1 MPPRLLVISGVHP
14 PMWGPEGDHIM
25 HLCNKFKSH
34 GYEVHLLTS
43 KQAESPGDPRV
54 YTIRNWDWKAM
65 PEILRVIDQ
74 VKPDAIHLM
83 YVGWMYKHHPM
94 ITLLPTAVRRLYPN
108 IEFETMITNVIGS
121 KKPKNL
127 RDKLRWK
134 WAKLK
139 VGGADEEFG
148 TILRDSTR
156 VAPMSEPHLKVLVQR
171 DPGVAKKAVLVPPPP
186 ILHIAPP
193 DAARRAQTRA
203 RFGVADDE
211 LLFTFFGYGYPGKG
225 IETFIAAFGL
235 LAPRMPKIKLMFAGR
250 IDFAPAVDG
259 RPYKTVLLE
268 PTEPWKSR
276 VITSE
281 YDANSDEGS
290 TFLRAADVCVLPFD
304 AGVQLNNSSVAG
316 PAVHGLPIIST
327 LHPELESAFVNG
339 ENVMLVEPKS
349 PQILADAMEKLAS
362 DPALRAKLSAG
373 AEKLAK
379 DWFSW
384 DRTLK
389 LLFSEKITSRAT
401 E

>member
-1 MPPRLLVISGVHP
+1 
-14 PMWGPEGDHIM
+14 M
-25 HLCNKFKSH
+25 HLCDQFKSH
-34 GYEVHLLTS
+34 GYDVHLLTS
-43 KQAESPGDPRV
+43 KQAEKPGDPKIH
-54 YTIRNWDWKAM
+54 TIHNWDWKAM
-65 PEILRVIDQ
+65 PEILRVIEQ

-94 ITLLPTAVRRLYPN
+94 ITLLPTIVRRLHPE

-121 KKPKNL
+121 KKPEKL
-127 RDKLRWK
+127 SDKLRWK

-139 VGGADEEFG
+139 AGGKDEEFG
-148 TILRDSTR
+148 TLLRDSNC
-156 VAPMSEPHLKVLVQR
+156 VAAMSEHHMKVLVQK
-171 DPGVAKKAVLVPPPP
+171 DQSVAKKLVLVPPPP
-186 ILHIAPP
+186 ILHLSPP
-193 DAARRAQTRA
+193 DPKRRAETRA
-203 RFGVADDE
+203 RFGIADDE

-235 LAPRMPKIKLMFAGR
+235 LADRMPRIKLMFAGR

-268 PTEPWKSR
+268 PTERWKSR

-304 AGVQLNNSSVAG
+304 AGIQLNNSSVAG
-316 PAVHGLPIIST
+316 AAVHGLPIIST

-339 ENVMLVEPKS
+339 ENVILIQPKS
-349 PQILADAMEKLAS
+349 PQVLADAMEKLAN
-362 DPALRAKLSAG
+362 DRALRAKLSAG